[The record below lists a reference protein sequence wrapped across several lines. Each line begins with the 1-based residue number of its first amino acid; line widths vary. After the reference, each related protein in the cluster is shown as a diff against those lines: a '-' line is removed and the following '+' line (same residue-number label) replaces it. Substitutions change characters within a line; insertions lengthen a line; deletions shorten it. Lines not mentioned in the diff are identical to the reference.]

1 MADRFTPPAA
11 GAAMQH
17 KIIRARR
24 SPPGDK
30 LKGLVVGA
38 SLAGT
43 LLGWAVFAGPAAQ
56 DTSIPAVDAGQAVAP
71 APTSS
76 ETGSAAGFTLPDL
89 GSLWA
94 ALTSSQ
100 TGQTGSTATATT
112 ITTAGTAADT
122 GSTGVRT
129 AFTTTQSSR

>member
-1 MADRFTPPAA
+1 
-11 GAAMQH
+11 MQH
-17 KIIRARR
+17 TIIRARR
-24 SPPGDK
+24 AAPGGK
-30 LKGLVVGA
+30 LNALVVGA

-43 LLGWAVFAGPAAQ
+43 LLGWAVFAGQEAQ
-56 DTSIPAVDAGQAVAP
+56 DATIPAVDATQAVAP

-76 ETGSAAGFTLPDL
+76 DTGSAAGVTLPDL

-94 ALTSSQ
+94 ALTGAQ
-100 TGQTGSTATATT
+100 TAQAGSTDTT
-112 ITTAGTAADT
+112 TTGTTTSAAVDT